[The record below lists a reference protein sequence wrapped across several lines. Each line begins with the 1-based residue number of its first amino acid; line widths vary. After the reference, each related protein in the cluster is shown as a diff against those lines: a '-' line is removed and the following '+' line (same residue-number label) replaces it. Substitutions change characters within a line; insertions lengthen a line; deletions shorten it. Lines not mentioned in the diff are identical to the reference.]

1 MRAVSI
7 LGVALAVMSCPV
19 LAQNAPEPLLGIDI
33 TPNVGYRTNINFITE
48 PGVDGINPRVSLDSG
63 PSRGLAVGVRYND
76 GDVVEFRWS
85 RQDTYMN
92 VVGPVLPPF
101 RERVT
106 LDQFHM
112 DCSHEYVVDEW
123 PLWARPFIMAS
134 VGATRVSSTSGSPSF
149 TRFSFGIGGGVK
161 AFPFR
166 RFGLKIQAEWLPLWV
181 NPEVRALCGYGC
193 VIFLSGR
200 LAHQAE
206 VSISPVF
213 RF

>member
-1 MRAVSI
+1 LRAVSI
-7 LGVALAVMSCPV
+7 VVALVVMSCP
-19 LAQNAPEPLLGIDI
+19 LAAQNPPEPLLGIEI
-33 TPNVGYRTNINFITE
+33 TPHVGYRTSIHFITE
-48 PGVDGINPRVSLDSG
+48 PGVDGVTNRVSLDSG
-63 PSRGLAVGVRYND
+63 PSRGVAVGVRYND
-76 GDVVEFRWS
+76 GDVVEFRWA
-85 RQDTYMN
+85 RQDTHLN
-92 VVGPVLPPF
+92 VVGPVVPLF
-101 RERVT
+101 RQRVT

-134 VGATRVSSTSGSPSF
+134 VGATRVSSTDGSPSF

-161 AFPFR
+161 VFPFR
-166 RFGLKIQAEWLPLWV
+166 RFGFKFQAEWVPLWV

-200 LAHQAE
+200 LAHQGE
-206 VSISPVF
+206 VTISPVF